1 MWSVM
6 GKDSFKKVI
15 ASTAIVACS
24 AGVAFGITPNRLVS
38 GGVLAHTGS
47 TTTDYLT
54 DGYLTNWKS
63 SNAKEIA
70 LNVGAGPKKLLIN
83 WESYGDCA
91 WATNFTSNCSHS
103 GVALSNFKILT
114 SANSTNG
121 TDGDWV
127 EAASVKDNPVMA
139 RGVTI
144 DFEGKSWFKFV
155 SDGDVGQ
162 ILEIEAFDMSAGGN
176 DTWFFMG
183 TSISQM
189 GIKQQ
194 ETDSTT
200 AQLIHARFPDYTP
213 AMLRG
218 GIGCINSTEVVAH
231 LDDYLKYAGNVKFWA
246 IEMGTNDAWGGGDWD
261 LDAYVKNM
269 QTIIDSAKA
278 HNITPIIA
286 RIVATNPEKSGWQIN
301 SAFLEAVDKL
311 VEDNKLPKGPDFYNY
326 FLKHPEL
333 LGNDGVHPN
342 AEGGGQAMHHLW
354 AEALAPLYAVGDTA
368 KKDTSKGNESTGVSR
383 RKVAAKLVVPVIYSQ
398 KRNVFVEGISGKADV
413 SLVAVTGHVVATKRK
428 QGAVGKSRLPIV
440 FENVPAGRYIAVI
453 RSGSARIVRLVRVW

>member
-1 MWSVM
+1 MGIYSHRIEMRSVM
-6 GKDSFKKVI
+6 GKAFFKNVVS
-15 ASTAIVACS
+15 STAIVACS
-24 AGVAFGITPNRLVS
+24 AGVAFGITPNKLVS
-38 GGVLAHTGS
+38 GGLLAHTGS

-63 SNAKEIA
+63 SSAKEIA
-70 LNVGAGPKKLLIN
+70 LNVGEGPKKLLIN
-83 WESYGDCA
+83 WESFGDCA

-114 SANSTNG
+114 SANSTDG
-121 TDGDWV
+121 SDGDWT
-127 EAASVKDNPVMA
+127 EAANVKDNPVMA
-139 RGVTI
+139 RGVEI

-155 SDGDVGQ
+155 SEGDVGK
-162 ILEIEAFDMSAGGN
+162 ILEIEAFDMTDGGT

-218 GIGCINSTEVVAH
+218 GIGCINSTEVVER

-246 IEMGTNDAWGGGDWD
+246 IEMGTNDAWGGGDWN
-261 LDAYVKNM
+261 LDTYVKNM

-278 HNITPIIA
+278 
-286 RIVATNPEKSGWQIN
+286 
-301 SAFLEAVDKL
+301 EAVDKL
-311 VEDNKLPKGPDFYNY
+311 VEDNKLPKGPDFYGY

-333 LGNDGVHPN
+333 LGSDGVHPN
-342 AEGGGQAMHHLW
+342 SEGGGQAMHHLW

-368 KKDTSKGNESTGVSR
+368 KKDTPEGNESTRVVRRNVS
-383 RKVAAKLVVPVIYSQ
+383 AKLVLPIVYTQ
-398 KRNVFVEGISGKADV
+398 KRNVFIEKISGKTDI
-413 SLVAVTGHVVATKRK
+413 SLVTVTGHIVASKRNLD
-428 QGAVGKSRLPIV
+428 ADESRSSVV

-453 RSGSARIVRLVRVW
+453 RSGSARIARHVRVW